1 MELPEDRGDKR
12 QEHARPTDNNAI
24 DDDDLL
30 LQLLAFSTGTILHRD
45 TISTLEPRTDHTKRA
60 ATVHRS
66 NGHQHPRQRRRHTR
80 QTAGGNGKQG
90 GCRFWKGPEGWRGAP
105 LFRVARPKT
114 DERKKGRR
122 RRRVGQ
128 TPRHPPSDV
137 RRPTRRST
145 GRPVCYRAVQTHF
158 LFFSVFF
165 RFFSLFSLPCLC
177 FRRCLLMA
185 LWCFREAGEGRQQ
198 GGGKHPGGAYL
209 PALATTQT

>member
-30 LQLLAFSTGTILHRD
+30 LQLLGFSTGTILHRD

-128 TPRHPPSDV
+128 TPDI
-137 RRPTRRST
+137 RRPTSDVPRVDRRA
-145 GRPVCYRAVQTHF
+145 GRFAIGLCRPIFC
-158 LFFSVFF
+158 FF
-165 RFFSLFSLPCLC
+165 RFFFAFFPPVFMFPSLFVD
-177 FRRCLLMA
+177 
-185 LWCFREAGEGRQQ
+185 
-198 GGGKHPGGAYL
+198 GAVVFS
-209 PALATTQT
+209 